1 MILFT
6 GAYYIPSYS
15 DNHSYP
21 FSYVSKIRDGVGS
34 KENWRLKIEV
44 GNDGNEIDN
53 KRVYVKRIK
62 LTSLNKDTE
71 VLRQY
76 MAVVSV
82 VVIFWIVSTIT
93 QSVMYIKLKTKN
105 NDLKDAIETYRKFI
119 PKGGNEVLL

>member
-1 MILFT
+1 M
-6 GAYYIPSYS
+6 
-15 DNHSYP
+15 
-21 FSYVSKIRDGVGS
+21 KID
-34 KENWRLKIEV
+34 I
-44 GNDGNEIDN
+44 GNNGNETDN
-53 KRVYVKRIK
+53 KGVYVKRIK

-82 VVIFWIVSTIT
+82 VVIFWIVTTIT
-93 QSVMYIKLKTKN
+93 QSVMYVKLKTKN

>member
-1 MILFT
+1 M
-6 GAYYIPSYS
+6 
-15 DNHSYP
+15 
-21 FSYVSKIRDGVGS
+21 
-34 KENWRLKIEV
+34 KIEV
-44 GNDGNEIDN
+44 GNDGNETDN

-82 VVIFWIVSTIT
+82 VVIFWIVTTIT

>member
-1 MILFT
+1 M
-6 GAYYIPSYS
+6 
-15 DNHSYP
+15 
-21 FSYVSKIRDGVGS
+21 KID
-34 KENWRLKIEV
+34 I
-44 GNDGNEIDN
+44 GNNGNETDN
-53 KRVYVKRIK
+53 KGVYVKRIK

-82 VVIFWIVSTIT
+82 VVIFWIVTTIT
-93 QSVMYIKLKTKN
+93 QSVMYVQLKTKN

>member
-1 MILFT
+1 MIF
-6 GAYYIPSYS
+6 AYYIPSYS
-15 DNHSYP
+15 DNHSYS
-21 FSYVSKIRDGVGS
+21 FSYVSNIRDGVGS

-44 GNDGNEIDN
+44 GNDGNEMDN

-82 VVIFWIVSTIT
+82 VVIFWIVTTIT

-105 NDLKDAIETYRKFI
+105 NDLKDAIETYQKFI

>member
-1 MILFT
+1 M
-6 GAYYIPSYS
+6 
-15 DNHSYP
+15 
-21 FSYVSKIRDGVGS
+21 
-34 KENWRLKIEV
+34 KIEV

-53 KRVYVKRIK
+53 KRVYVNRIK

-82 VVIFWIVSTIT
+82 VVIFWIVTTIT